1 VRILVTGAGGQL
13 GTAIIDSFSSKAE
26 VVPLDRAALELTD
39 ANAVAAAVA
48 HRHPDVIIN
57 CAAYNDV
64 DGAEDNVS
72 TAFANNAFAVLSLA
86 QAAAARA
93 TLFIHYG
100 TDFVFDGH
108 ATTPYTEEDQT
119 SPQSAYG
126 ASKLVGEWF
135 AADARAYYVLR
146 VESLFGGRQ
155 RRSSIDKIAEALTAG
170 KPARVF
176 EDRTVTP
183 SFVNDV
189 ADATWALIERRA
201 PYGVYHCVN
210 TGVTT
215 WLGIGTRLKELLSA
229 SGELVPVRT
238 ADVTLKARRPQYCAL
253 SNAKLASV
261 GIQMPA
267 WDDAVERY
275 LRSLRLIGAG

>member
-1 VRILVTGAGGQL
+1 MTVRILVTGARGQL
-13 GTAIIDSFSSKAE
+13 GTAIVDSFSSKAE

-39 ANAVAAAVA
+39 ANAVAAVVA
-48 HRHPDVIIN
+48 REHPGIIIN

-86 QAAAARA
+86 QAAAATGA
-93 TLFIHYG
+93 VLVHYG
-100 TDFVFDGH
+100 TDFVFDGR

-170 KPARVF
+170 RPARVF

-183 SFVNDV
+183 SFVCDV
-189 ADATWALIERRA
+189 ADATWALIEGRA

-229 SGELVPVRT
+229 SGDLVPVRT
-238 ADVTLKARRPQYCAL
+238 ADVKLKAQRPQYCAL

-261 GIQMPA
+261 GIHMPS

-275 LRSLRLIGAG
+275 LRSLRLV

>member
-1 VRILVTGAGGQL
+1 MRILVTGARGQL
-13 GTAIIDSFSSKAE
+13 GTAIVDSFSPKAE

-39 ANAVAAAVA
+39 ADAVSAAVV
-48 HRHPDVIIN
+48 REHPDIIIN

-64 DGAEDNVS
+64 DGAEDSVS

-86 QAAAARA
+86 QAAAATG
-93 TLFIHYG
+93 TLFVHYS
-100 TDFVFDGH
+100 TDFVFDGY

-135 AADARAYYVLR
+135 AADAPTHYVLR

-155 RRSSIDKIAEALTAG
+155 RRSSIDKIAEALTTG

-183 SFVNDV
+183 SFVYDV

-215 WLGIGTRLKELLSA
+215 WLGIGTRLNELLST
-229 SGELVPVRT
+229 SGDLIPVRT
-238 ADVTLKARRPQYCAL
+238 ADVKLRARRPQYCAL
-253 SNAKLASV
+253 SNAKLASA
-261 GIQMPA
+261 GIQMPT
-267 WDDAVERY
+267 WEDAVERY
-275 LRSLRLIGAG
+275 LRSLRLM

>member
-1 VRILVTGAGGQL
+1 MRILVTGARGQL
-13 GTAIIDSFSSKAE
+13 GTAIVDSFSSKAE
-26 VVPLDRAALELTD
+26 MVPLDRAALDLTD

-48 HRHPDVIIN
+48 REHPDIIIN

-64 DGAEDNVS
+64 DGAEDSVA

-86 QAAAARA
+86 QAAAATG
-93 TLFIHYG
+93 TLFVHYS

-135 AADARAYYVLR
+135 AADAPTHYVLR

-155 RRSSIDKIAEALTAG
+155 RRSSIDKIAEALTSG

-183 SFVNDV
+183 SFVYDV

-215 WLGIGTRLKELLSA
+215 WLGIGTRLNELLST
-229 SGELVPVRT
+229 SGDLIPVRT
-238 ADVTLKARRPQYCAL
+238 ADVKLRARRPQYCAL
-253 SNAKLASV
+253 SNAKLASA
-261 GIQMPA
+261 GIQMPT
-267 WDDAVERY
+267 WEDAVERY
-275 LRSLRLIGAG
+275 LRSLRLM